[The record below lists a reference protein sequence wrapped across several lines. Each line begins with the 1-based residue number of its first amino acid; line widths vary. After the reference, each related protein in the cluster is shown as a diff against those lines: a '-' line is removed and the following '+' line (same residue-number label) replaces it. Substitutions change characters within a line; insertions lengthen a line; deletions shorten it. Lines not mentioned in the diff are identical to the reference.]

1 MKHDYCMLL
10 MLGCLIASSF
20 SYGSEEPQSS
30 QPVKLVTGDNY
41 FPYAYDGLPEGGW
54 SVAVIAAVFAK
65 MEQPIETEIVPWNRG
80 LMWTEEGQYLGTYP
94 YVYSNQR
101 NEKFLYSEAI
111 NKVPARIY
119 VARNSG
125 ITEIGHLQGK
135 RLCIPHGYSAEGI
148 YAELLLQWR
157 MVMIRAQNGMA
168 CIRHVEKGW
177 SDVGLTN
184 GYMTSEVNRERF
196 GIGSDLVILAHEL
209 DPIPLYFVIS
219 RSYPDA
225 QTWINRFNT
234 ALKTLI
240 DTGEKQQIDEK
251 YRQWLSQ

>member
-1 MKHDYCMLL
+1 MKHGYIRLVL
-10 MLGCLIASSF
+10 VGCLLVSF
-20 SYGSEEPQSS
+20 FSPGTEPRQ
-30 QPVKLVTGDNY
+30 QNPVKLVTGDNY
-41 FPYAYDGLPEGGW
+41 FPYAHDSVPGGGW
-54 SVAVIAAVFAK
+54 SVAIVAAIFAQ
-65 MEQPIETEIVPWNRG
+65 MNQPVETEIVPWNRG
-80 LMWTEEGQYLGTYP
+80 LMWTEKGQYLGTYP

-101 NEKFLYSEAI
+101 DEKFLYSAAI

-125 ITEIGHLQGK
+125 ITEIEHLQRK
-135 RLCIPHGYSAEGI
+135 RLCIPHGYSTEGI
-148 YAELLLQWR
+148 YADLVRNWN

-184 GYMTSEVNRERF
+184 GYMTNEVNRERF
-196 GIGSDLVILAHEL
+196 GIDSDLIILGHEL
-209 DPIPLYFVIS
+209 EPIPLYFLIS

-225 QTWINRFNT
+225 QTWISRFNN

-240 DTGEKQQIDEK
+240 ETGKKEQIDER
-251 YRQWLSQ
+251 YRQWLSR